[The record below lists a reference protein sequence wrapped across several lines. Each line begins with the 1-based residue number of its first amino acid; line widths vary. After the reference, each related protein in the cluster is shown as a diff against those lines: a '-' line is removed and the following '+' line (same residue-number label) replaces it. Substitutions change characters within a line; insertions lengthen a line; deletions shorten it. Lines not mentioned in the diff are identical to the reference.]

1 MTDIPETRMNPAD
14 PFLPLPPVD
23 DARAALVC
31 DERAWPYRSACAA
44 GGGIAH
50 LRVWTARNG
59 HVAIVTETG
68 LGASTTNSAE
78 EIWDELTAR
87 FPGALVLLEHW
98 PAGDGADHD
107 RLDQVAV
114 EGRRPTW
121 RRIWP
126 TAPANPD
133 HDLCQA
139 WMQAY
144 GHDLLAVS
152 HPTA

>member
-1 MTDIPETRMNPAD
+1 MHPTAPP
-14 PFLPLPPVD
+14 PFLPLPPVP
-23 DARAALVC
+23 DASAALVR
-31 DERAWPYRSACAA
+31 DDPAWSFRSACAA

-50 LRVWTARNG
+50 LRVWKTEDEG

-68 LGASTTNSAE
+68 LGASTTNSAG
-78 EIWDELTAR
+78 EIWMELVACY
-87 FPGALVLLEHW
+87 PGPLVLFEHW
-98 PAGDGADHD
+98 PAGDCGDHD
-107 RLDQVAV
+107 RLDQVAM
-114 EGRRPTW
+114 EGRRPIW

-133 HDLCQA
+133 HDVCTA

-152 HPTA
+152 NPTV

>member
-1 MTDIPETRMNPAD
+1 MAPTTPPSF
-14 PFLPLPPVD
+14 PPLPPVD
-23 DARAALVC
+23 DAKAALVC

-50 LRVWTARNG
+50 LRVWNARNG

-87 FPGALVLLEHW
+87 FPGTLVVLEHW
-98 PAGDGADHD
+98 PAGGGDDHD
-107 RLDQVAV
+107 RLDQVGM

-133 HDLCQA
+133 HHLCQA

-144 GHDLLAVS
+144 GHELLAVS